1 MAGTSTD
8 QLHTH
13 ALKAEEHAEQLATGL
28 AGIGAD
34 EKAVKAVTQMAG
46 VFRQIAGGLAKGGTD
61 EPEPEPKPT
70 MDDALTQHMDERR
83 AAAPPA

>member
-1 MAGTSTD
+1 MAATTD
-8 QLHTH
+8 KLHTH

-28 AGIGAD
+28 AEIGAD

-46 VFRQIAGGLAKGGTD
+46 VFRQIASGLAKGGTA

-70 MDDALTQHMDERR
+70 MDQALDEEMANQRN
-83 AAAPPA
+83 AAPPA